1 MASWT
6 GSLVRMSASSS
17 APGMQQ
23 QRFAAYLDSLARAAG
38 HADRTVPL
46 ESYCTGLLL
55 PGERKSVEPMAA
67 RLAPHD
73 VRRVHQSL
81 HHFVANAPW
90 SDEALLERVR
100 HYVLPVMRRNGPV
113 VAWIVDDTGFVKK
126 GMHSV
131 GVVRQYCGQVGKQE
145 NCRVAVSLSL
155 ATEQVSLPIA
165 WRLYL
170 PEIWAKDRKRRKA
183 TGIPQEITFAT
194 KPAIALQQIRKAM
207 EEEVPTAPVLA
218 DAAYGND
225 SQFRE
230 GLTDLGLEYV
240 VGVQKSMTVWR
251 AGKAPLPAKRWK
263 GIGRPPT
270 LLRRDKQHR
279 PSSLKQLAES
289 LSPSAW
295 KSVSWRAGSKQ
306 KLRSRFA
313 ALRVRVAHR
322 DYWQSELP
330 AEEWLLMEWPTA
342 ESEPTKYWLATLP
355 ADRKLAAL
363 VKLAKHRWIIERDYE
378 ELKQE
383 LGLGHYEGR
392 GWRGFHH
399 HATLC
404 IAAYGFLVAERSRF
418 SPTTRAGQLDLR
430 TPEIPPEFRP
440 RGTPRARRAA

>member
-1 MASWT
+1 
-6 GSLVRMSASSS
+6 MSASSS
-17 APGMQQ
+17 APGAQQ

-38 HADRTVPL
+38 HADRVIPL
-46 ESYCTGLLL
+46 RSYCTGLLL
-55 PGERKSVEPMAA
+55 PGERKSIEPLAA

-100 HYVLPVMRRNGPV
+100 HSVLPMMKRNGPV
-113 VAWIVDDTGFVKK
+113 VAWIVDDTGFPKK
-126 GMHSV
+126 GTHSV

-155 ATEQVSLPIA
+155 ATEQASLPIA

-170 PEIWAKDRKRRKA
+170 PEMWAQDRKRRKE
-183 TGIPQEITFAT
+183 TGIPREVPFAT
-194 KPAIALQQIRKAM
+194 KPAIALQQIRKAV
-207 EEEVPTAPVLA
+207 EEEVTTAPVLA

-225 SQFRE
+225 GRFRE
-230 GLTDLGLEYV
+230 GLTELGLEYV
-240 VGVQKSMTVWR
+240 VGVQKSTTVWR
-251 AGKAPLPAKRWK
+251 PGEAPLPAKRWK
-263 GIGRPPT
+263 RRGRPPT
-270 LLRRDKQHR
+270 LLRRDKHHQ
-279 PSSLKQLAES
+279 PISVKQLAES
-289 LSPSAW
+289 LAASSW
-295 KSVSWRAGSKQ
+295 ENVSWRQGTKQ
-306 KLRSRFA
+306 RLHGRFA

-322 DYWQSELP
+322 DYWRSELP
-330 AEEWLLMEWPTA
+330 AEEWLLIEWPPE
-342 ESEPTKYWLATLP
+342 ESEPTKYWLATLS
-355 ADRKLAAL
+355 ADAKLAVL

-399 HATLC
+399 HGTLC
-404 IAAYGFLVAERSRF
+404 IAAYGFLVAERSCF
-418 SPTTRAGQLDLR
+418 SPSARAGRLDLR

-440 RGTPRARRAA
+440 RGTPHSRRAA

>member
-1 MASWT
+1 
-6 GSLVRMSASSS
+6 MSASSS

-38 HADRTVPL
+38 HADRAIPL
-46 ESYCTGLLL
+46 RSYCTGLLL
-55 PGERKSVEPMAA
+55 PSERKSIEPLAA

-90 SDEALLERVR
+90 CDEALLERVR
-100 HYVLPVMRRNGPV
+100 HSVLPMMKRNGPI
-113 VAWIVDDTGFVKK
+113 VAWIVDDTGFPKK
-126 GMHSV
+126 GTHSV

-155 ATEQVSLPIA
+155 ATEQASLPIA

-170 PEIWAKDRKRRKA
+170 PETWAQDRKRRKE
-183 TGIPQEITFAT
+183 TGIPREVTFAT
-194 KPAIALQQIRKAM
+194 KPAIALAQIRKAI
-207 EEEVPTAPVLA
+207 EEEVIPAPVLA

-225 SQFRE
+225 GQFRE
-230 GLTDLGLEYV
+230 GLTEMGLEYV
-240 VGVQKSMTVWR
+240 VGVQKSTTVWKP
-251 AGKAPLPAKRWK
+251 GEAPRPAKRWK
-263 GIGRPPT
+263 GRGRPPT
-270 LLRRDKQHR
+270 LLRRDNHHQ
-279 PSSLKQLAES
+279 PISVKQLAES
-289 LSPSAW
+289 LAASSW
-295 KSVSWRAGSKQ
+295 ENVSWREGTKQ
-306 KLRSRFA
+306 RLRSRFA

-322 DYWQSELP
+322 DYWRSELP
-330 AEEWLLMEWPTA
+330 AEEWLLIEWPT
-342 ESEPTKYWLATLP
+342 EEREPTKYWLATLS
-355 ADRKLAAL
+355 ADAKLAAL
-363 VKLAKHRWIIERDYE
+363 VKSAKHRWIIERDYQ

-399 HATLC
+399 HGTLC

-418 SPTTRAGQLDLR
+418 SPSARAGQLDLR

-440 RGTPRARRAA
+440 RGTAHSRRAA